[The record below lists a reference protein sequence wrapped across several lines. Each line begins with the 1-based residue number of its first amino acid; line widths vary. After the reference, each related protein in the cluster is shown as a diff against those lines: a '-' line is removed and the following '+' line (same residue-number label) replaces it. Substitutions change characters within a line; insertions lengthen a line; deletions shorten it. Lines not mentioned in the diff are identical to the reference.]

1 LLKRGG
7 MAKGSMRRREGW
19 AGFAPQGFLRFDS
32 WPDMSEFDDDELC
45 PTNLR
50 YSNGAIAG
58 LYSAANSKTVD
69 RHFRW
74 MASHSIDGVW
84 KQRFLCDVGAPG
96 PKRDFNDRV
105 TANVAAAAAA
115 SGRVWALMY
124 DVSGAD
130 PDTLLEHVKSDW
142 SHLVSRLKILDG
154 DRYLHHRGAPIL
166 AIWGLGANSHGRNF
180 SVTTAIAI
188 QDHFASLN
196 VTLMGGVPT
205 GWRDLTRDSQTDPRW
220 HDVYRRFAVIS
231 PWTVGRYTSADN
243 QSPAS
248 VDKFLHEYIIP
259 DMAAAKAA
267 GADYLPVVFPGDSA
281 HYEPRQPPEN
291 LNHCPRNGGTFLWR
305 QLWNALSVAKVDML
319 YGAMYDEVS
328 EGTAF
333 YKIAS
338 RKNQTPANAAF
349 LFNDVDAG
357 VDNLPSL
364 KSDWW
369 LELASH
375 ASAHLRGGPSIT
387 KRMPSPPSPAAAVSA
402 ARRTDRSN

>member
-1 LLKRGG
+1 MRKLVCTTLLLVAHCSQQEQDAASSSATTTGAAAALLAATAPTELVNRTTLARKFMMGYQ
-7 MAKGSMRRREGW
+7 GW
-19 AGFAPQGFLRFDS
+19 FATPCDGYGIGWSHWSSHNRTPGPDPDHQGFLRFDS

-166 AIWGLGANSHGRNF
+166 AIWGFGHDCHSYSR
-180 SVTTAIAI
+180 
-188 QDHFASLN
+188 SLCH
-196 VTLMGGVPT
+196 VKCDAD
-205 GWRDLTRDSQTDPRW
+205 GW
-220 HDVYRRFAVIS
+220 
-231 PWTVGRYTSADN
+231 G
-243 QSPAS
+243 
-248 VDKFLHEYIIP
+248 
-259 DMAAAKAA
+259 
-267 GADYLPVVFPGDSA
+267 
-281 HYEPRQPPEN
+281 
-291 LNHCPRNGGTFLWR
+291 
-305 QLWNALSVAKVDML
+305 
-319 YGAMYDEVS
+319 
-328 EGTAF
+328 
-333 YKIAS
+333 
-338 RKNQTPANAAF
+338 
-349 LFNDVDAG
+349 
-357 VDNLPSL
+357 
-364 KSDWW
+364 
-369 LELASH
+369 
-375 ASAHLRGGPSIT
+375 
-387 KRMPSPPSPAAAVSA
+387 
-402 ARRTDRSN
+402 TDRLERLDA